1 MAQSKSDNRDDDW
14 IGARVDPELKRA
26 TKMRAAELD
35 RTMSD
40 YIEELIREDLDGVEY
55 ADV

>member
-1 MAQSKSDNRDDDW
+1 MAQSKSESRDDEW
-14 IGARVDPELKRA
+14 IGARVDPELKRL

-35 RTMSD
+35 QTMSD
-40 YIEELIREDLDGVEY
+40 YIEGLIRDELADVDY

>member
-1 MAQSKSDNRDDDW
+1 MAQSESDARDDEW
-14 IGARVDPELKRA
+14 IGARVDPDFKRL

-35 RTMSD
+35 TTMSD
-40 YIEELIREDLDGVEY
+40 YIESLIREDLEGVEY